1 MCPESVNENR
11 DPVTGLIVCC
21 PCTNGLSLSVNVNH
35 IAIRAR
41 MPSEVEAE
49 LIALF
54 QVRVH
59 DVDSFESGT
68 KWWKGNGEK

>member
-1 MCPESVNENR
+1 MCMY
-11 DPVTGLIVCC
+11 VCC
-21 PCTNGLSLSVNVNH
+21 PCTNGYFPNPLTNDT
-35 IAIRAR
+35 AIRAR

-54 QVRVH
+54 RMRVH

-68 KWWKGNGEK
+68 KWWNEDSEK

>member
-1 MCPESVNENR
+1 MYVVRVPMVF
-11 DPVTGLIVCC
+11 PYPLT
-21 PCTNGLSLSVNVNH
+21 NH
-35 IAIRAR
+35 IAIRAIRAR

-54 QVRVH
+54 RMRVH

-68 KWWKGNGEK
+68 KWWKGSSEK